1 VSVVDRCSPVGV
13 VLYGTRFCP
22 YCVAARQ
29 WLTQQGFDFEDIAV
43 DGDDQARSWLR
54 EQTGQRM
61 VPQIWIGDTHVGG
74 YTDLLALARS
84 GGLDALLEQQASD
97 G

>member
-1 VSVVDRCSPVGV
+1 MAKV

-29 WLTQQGFDFEDIAV
+29 WFKERNLPFEEIAV
-43 DGDDQARSWLR
+43 DGDQAARERLR
-54 EQTGQRM
+54 AQSGQRT

-74 YTDLLALARS
+74 YTDLLALAQS
-84 GGLDALLEQQASD
+84 GQVENLLAASD
-97 G
+97 

>member
-1 VSVVDRCSPVGV
+1 MAKV

-29 WLTQQGFDFEDIAV
+29 WFKERNLPFEDIAV
-43 DGDDQARSWLR
+43 DGDQAARERLR
-54 EQTGQRM
+54 AQSGQRT

-74 YTDLLALARS
+74 YTDLLALAQS
-84 GGLDALLEQQASD
+84 GQVENLLAASD
-97 G
+97 

>member
-1 VSVVDRCSPVGV
+1 MARVVLSRV

-29 WLTQQGFDFEDIAV
+29 WFRDRNIPFEDIAV
-43 DGDDQARSWLR
+43 DGDQAARDRLR
-54 EQTGQRM
+54 EQTGQRT
-61 VPQIWIGDTHVGG
+61 VPQIWIGKTHVGG
-74 YTDLLALARS
+74 YTDLMALARS
-84 GGLDALLEQQASD
+84 GQLETLLAGSASA

>member
-1 VSVVDRCSPVGV
+1 MARV

-29 WLTQQGFDFEDIAV
+29 WFKDQQIDFDDIAV
-43 DGDDQARSWLR
+43 DGDQAARARLKQ
-54 EQTGQRM
+54 QTGQRT

-74 YTDLLALARS
+74 YSDLIALVRSGEVKKLLA
-84 GGLDALLEQQASD
+84 DANAPD
-97 G
+97 